1 MKHLKAVF
9 SRCLF
14 QVGNRCFNLV
24 FLGLFFSKILHG
36 QIMYG
41 TFFDFVAGQAYMI
54 KINLNTC
61 TFCAITPNSL
71 NVGDLDLVL
80 LPDGNHLHISNINL
94 SRLLPPPST
103 QAIWQTINFP
113 GKIYSGQL
121 APNGLVYLGGEP
133 GFSVFDP
140 ATNTVT
146 SIGNWPPG
154 VLGVVDLFYI
164 NGVLYG
170 AGYDGFGASFF
181 LQVNIANPS
190 QSIILGA
197 YPFLGG
203 VEGGTW
209 NGNAG
214 IFAGDALGDLYFYN
228 PADSTSTLV
237 CDIPADGIISGLS
250 FPPPGLPEYGC
261 IINCTT
267 NAGTLPSGGPY
278 NICTNSTLSFPATTG
293 TVLDANDNLRYIL
306 FSNPSDTAGSIVAT
320 SATPN
325 FNFASPLQTGVTY
338 YIAAIA
344 GNNLNGNVDLNDPCL
359 DFSNALQ
366 VEWKPLPAVT
376 FSVTNPNVCAGAC
389 TTVTATFTGTAPF
402 TLSYTNPATGS
413 VTQTFSGNT
422 GTFQVC
428 TLPGSPP
435 GSLVVPATALT
446 DALCTCQ

>member
-1 MKHLKAVF
+1 MKYLKAVV
-9 SRCLF
+9 SRCLV
-14 QVGNRCFNLV
+14 QAGNRCFMLV
-24 FLGLFFSKILHG
+24 FLGLFISNILQG

-80 LPDGNHLHISNINL
+80 LPDGNHLHISTAHL

-103 QAIWQTINFP
+103 QTVWQTLNFP
-113 GKIYSGQL
+113 GKIYAGQL
-121 APNGLVYLGGEP
+121 APNGLVYLAGNR
-133 GFSVFDP
+133 FSVFDP
-140 ATNTVT
+140 ATNTLT
-146 SIGNWPPG
+146 DIGNWPSG
-154 VLGVVDLFYI
+154 VIGVVELFYI

-203 VEGGTW
+203 AEGGTW

-261 IINCTT
+261 ILNCTT
-267 NAGTLPSGGPY
+267 NAGALPSGGPY
-278 NICTNSTLSFPATTG
+278 NICANSTLSFPAATG
-293 TVLDANDNLRYIL
+293 KVLDGNDILRYIL

-338 YIAAIA
+338 YIAAMA

-366 VEWKPLPAVT
+366 VVWKPLPAVT
-376 FSVTNPNVCAGAC
+376 FSVANPNVCAGAC
-389 TTVTATFTGTAPF
+389 TTVTATFIGTAPF

-422 GTFQVC
+422 GNFQVC